1 MQPMYTIIT
10 LWLAFDVIYVYTQ
23 YEVLSFIDSKSP
35 WLSMYNYDNN

>member
-35 WLSMYNYDNN
+35 